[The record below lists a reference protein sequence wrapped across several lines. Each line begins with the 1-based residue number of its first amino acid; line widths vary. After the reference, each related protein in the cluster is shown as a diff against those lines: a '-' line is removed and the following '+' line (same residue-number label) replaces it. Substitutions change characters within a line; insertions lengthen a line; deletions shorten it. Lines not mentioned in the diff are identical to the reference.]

1 MKNEFRYSD
10 LEFRQDENGLG
21 VVTGTVI
28 RYGDVATL
36 PWGTEEFKAGA
47 FTGRME
53 DLIANRMHSRTQ
65 PLARTGSG
73 LSVTDDEEALQAE
86 VTLPDTSSGRDT
98 AVELAQRILRGLSL
112 EFRAIKDDVT
122 DKGHRII
129 TEARMYGF
137 GVVDKPAYPGSVAT
151 MRSWNE
157 YGMHHYGQSYDVEPE
172 PVEEEPEE
180 PLPRSSRCPAS

>member
-1 MKNEFRYSD
+1 
-10 LEFRQDENGLG
+10 
-21 VVTGTVI
+21 
-28 RYGDVATL
+28 
-36 PWGTEEFKAGA
+36 
-47 FTGRME
+47 ME

-65 PLARTGSG
+65 PLARTGNG
-73 LSVTDDEEALQAE
+73 LSVTDDEEALRAE

-137 GVVDKPAYPGSVAT
+137 GGGRQARVPRQRGYHAVVERVRDAPLRGSPT
-151 MRSWNE
+151 TWSLSRKNLKR
-157 YGMHHYGQSYDVEPE
+157 
-172 PVEEEPEE
+172 

>member
-1 MKNEFRYSD
+1 M
-10 LEFRQDENGLG
+10 
-21 VVTGTVI
+21 
-28 RYGDVATL
+28 
-36 PWGTEEFKAGA
+36 
-47 FTGRME
+47 
-53 DLIANRMHSRTQ
+53 
-65 PLARTGSG
+65 
-73 LSVTDDEEALQAE
+73 TDDEEALRTE

-151 MRSWNE
+151 MKRWDEYRTE
-157 YGMHHYGQSYDVEPE
+157 YGLYVP
-172 PVEEEPEE
+172 EPEE
-180 PLPRSSRCPAS
+180 PAVSVRLDTAIAQG